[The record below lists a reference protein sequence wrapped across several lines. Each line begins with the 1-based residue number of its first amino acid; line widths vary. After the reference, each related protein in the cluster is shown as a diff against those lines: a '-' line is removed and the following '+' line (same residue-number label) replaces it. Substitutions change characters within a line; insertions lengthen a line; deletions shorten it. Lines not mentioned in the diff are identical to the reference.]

1 MEMTSRTALRRM
13 GNSTGMIVPKA
24 VLAALGAK
32 EGEPIDIRVE
42 NGRMV
47 AARAGEL
54 TEEIT
59 ISAEEAR
66 ELEVLTRE
74 LHAAADRMAAKLD
87 GAIAALRESND
98 PGRDEVYR
106 QRALAELASKPV
118 YLDFGALPA

>member
-32 EGEPIDIRVE
+32 EGEPIDIRVD

-54 TEEIT
+54 TEEIV

-66 ELEVLTRE
+66 ELEVLARE
-74 LHAAADRMAAKLD
+74 LHGAADRMAAKLD
-87 GAIAALRESND
+87 EASAAIRASLDPAREEELRARYARELEGAGAS
-98 PGRDEVYR
+98 
-106 QRALAELASKPV
+106 LADWLFP
-118 YLDFGALPA
+118 